1 MTLSVVI
8 PVYNEA
14 GTILHLIDRV
24 RAVTIEKEIIVVDDC
39 STDGTRDV
47 LRSLPPSS
55 DVVLFFHPVNKGK
68 GAALRTGFSA
78 ATGDV
83 VVVQDADLEY
93 DPNEYAKMLQP
104 ILDGR
109 ADVVYGSRFAGGEC
123 HRVLYFWH
131 SVGNRFLTL
140 LSNAVTN
147 LNLTDMETCY
157 KMFRR
162 DVIQSIALHE
172 DRFGF
177 EPEITARIAER
188 GCRVYEVGISYSGRT
203 YEEGKKIGWRDG
215 LRAMWCIFK
224 YRPRRAVKRNARD
237 EQEGR
242 VSAMVGGRERAWF
255 AGYRKRS

>member
-1 MTLSVVI
+1 MKLSVVI

-14 GTILHLIDRV
+14 GTILNLIDRV
-24 RAVTIEKEIIVVDDC
+24 RAVDQIEKEIIVVDDC

-55 DVVLFFHPVNKGK
+55 DLVQFFHPVNKGK
-68 GAALRTGFSA
+68 GAALRTGFSV
-78 ATGDV
+78 ATGDI

-147 LNLTDMETCY
+147 LNLSDMETCY

-162 DVIQSIALHE
+162 EVIQSIELHE

-177 EPEITARIAER
+177 EPEITARIAQR

-215 LRAMWCIFK
+215 LRAIWCIFK
-224 YRPRRAVKRNARD
+224 YRPRRAIKRNAP
-237 EQEGR
+237 EAQR
-242 VSAMVGGRERAWF
+242 VFETKPDLQGS
-255 AGYRKRS
+255 